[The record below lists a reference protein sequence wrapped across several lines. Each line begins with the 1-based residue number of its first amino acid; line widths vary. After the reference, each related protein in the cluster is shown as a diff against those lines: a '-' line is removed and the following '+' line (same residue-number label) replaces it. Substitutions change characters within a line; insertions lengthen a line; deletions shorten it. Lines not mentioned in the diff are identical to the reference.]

1 MIDFELSKEQ
11 QELVEKTK
19 EFADRYIRPVAR
31 RYDESCEYPWPII
44 EKAYDENVI
53 NGAIPKEYGGQGHN
67 TLDGALSSEELGAA
81 CSGIGICIDANNLAL
96 TPLLIGGSEELK
108 KRVFGRL
115 VESRGLAAFALT
127 EPEAGS
133 DAGAVKTTAVKHG
146 DKYVVNGHKRFI
158 TNGKQAMYHTVFLNT
173 NPERGARGVS
183 AIVVPTDLPGVKI
196 GRELPKMGQR
206 ASCQVEID
214 YEDVEVPVENIIG
227 KENMGFVIAMKTFN
241 RTRAGV
247 AAAAVGMAREAY
259 DVSKKWAIDRTQF
272 GKSIVTFQGVSFM
285 LAEMLTKITASRFL
299 VWNSAILTD
308 QGKEIGIYSAMA
320 KYYAT
325 DAAMEIATNAVQIMG
340 GEGYSR
346 DNIVEKIMRDAKLS
360 QIYEGTN
367 QIQRFVIAKNTLK

>member
-1 MIDFELSKEQ
+1 
-11 QELVEKTK
+11 
-19 EFADRYIRPVAR
+19 
-31 RYDESCEYPWPII
+31 
-44 EKAYDENVI
+44 
-53 NGAIPKEYGGQGHN
+53 
-67 TLDGALSSEELGAA
+67 
-81 CSGIGICIDANNLAL
+81 
-96 TPLLIGGSEELK
+96 
-108 KRVFGRL
+108 
-115 VESRGLAAFALT
+115 
-127 EPEAGS
+127 
-133 DAGAVKTTAVKHG
+133 
-146 DKYVVNGHKRFI
+146 
-158 TNGKQAMYHTVFLNT
+158 
-173 NPERGARGVS
+173 
-183 AIVVPTDLPGVKI
+183 
-196 GRELPKMGQR
+196 
-206 ASCQVEID
+206 
-214 YEDVEVPVENIIG
+214 
-227 KENMGFVIAMKTFN
+227 MGFIIAMKTFN

-259 DVSKKWAIDRTQF
+259 EVSKKWAIGRTQF

-308 QGKEIGIYSAMA
+308 QGKEVGIYSAMA